1 MKRHKINIKLI
12 KLYVSTIL
20 KLPNTQL
27 SHEKTTSSLL
37 LTIILAVFQNFIGI
51 LKKWF
56 IIIPKIQPKQPVVLF
71 ICSTLFNHPIQ
82 VFHPFNR
89 PTWKKLATQRL
100 QENTYRTWFFLFR
113 RNPRNPRCGNTN
125 SAKYSTK

>member
-1 MKRHKINIKLI
+1 M
-12 KLYVSTIL
+12 
-20 KLPNTQL
+20 
-27 SHEKTTSSLL
+27 
-37 LTIILAVFQNFIGI
+37 FIGI

-56 IIIPKIQPKQPVVLF
+56 IIIKKQPKQPVVLF

-100 QENTYRTWFFLFR
+100 QENTYRNWIFFLREILGIQDVEIQIQQGIQQSEHNHCSYKRFWEVSVHS
-113 RNPRNPRCGNTN
+113 CL
-125 SAKYSTK
+125 YMSTIFVS